1 MRIRHLYAL
10 AYPWFPFVGGV
21 ATLVVAFALRFVPEF
36 TDSVYRNTL
45 FAGLRWLIDS
55 TLGWLPFPVFW
66 LVLCILF
73 ALILRGWL
81 RRTLFLYRPWYRGIA
96 NALGWL
102 MVVFHFSWGF
112 NYSAPGFIEKSG
124 IQIPTDSGDFRSE
137 LLGLALNQAV
147 MARENADTTLFFS
160 FDQPRHLM
168 EAIHAEVRSVLAL
181 GNFQTPGKPRMR
193 LVRGGVLRRIGISGI
208 YFPFS
213 GECHTDATYLPL
225 RRYPIAAHEFA
236 HAYGITDEGECN
248 LIGFLALARSRNAS
262 FRYAAWLDLIATLL
276 PELDALPKAIRTDLE
291 QLRADA
297 KNYPPLIPGLA
308 EFSNNLYLKAN
319 GVEDGIHNYARTPVL
334 VHAALEVGWVPTY

>member
-21 ATLVVAFALRFVPEF
+21 ATLAVAFALRFAPEF

-45 FAGLRWLIDS
+45 FSGLRWLIDS

-66 LVLCILF
+66 LVLGVLF
-73 ALILRGWL
+73 ALFLRGWL

-96 NALGWL
+96 NAIGWL
-102 MVVFHFSWGF
+102 VIVFYFAWGF
-112 NYSAPGFIEKSG
+112 NYSAPGFVEKSG
-124 IQIPTDSGDFRSE
+124 ITLSSDPGDFRSA
-137 LLGLALNQAV
+137 LLETSINEAV
-147 MARENADTTLFFS
+147 MARQDADTSLFFS
-160 FDQPRHLM
+160 FDQPGQIM
-168 EAIHAEVRSVLAL
+168 ERIHAEVRSVLAL
-181 GNFQTPGKPRMR
+181 AQFKTPGKPVMR

-213 GECHTDATYLPL
+213 GECHTDASYLPL

-236 HAYGITDEGECN
+236 HAYGVTDEGECN
-248 LIGFLALARSRNAS
+248 LIGFLALARSSNAS
-262 FRYAAWLDLIATLL
+262 FRYAAWLDLISALR

-291 QLRADA
+291 RLRADA

-308 EFSNNLYLKAN
+308 EFSNNVYLKAN
-319 GVEDGIHNYARTPVL
+319 GVEDGIDSYARTPML
-334 VHAALEVGWVPTY
+334 VHAAINAGWVQLQ